1 MYVHICIYILHM
13 HVTCRI
19 KGLQKLVFKIFFLNE
34 KNTKQ
39 SASVKL
45 WQLENECL
53 FRENS

>member
-1 MYVHICIYILHM
+1 M